1 MYYCCSRC
9 CDGRW
14 CCITVFVVMANLVG
28 QLLLMWLTTTQHV
41 LWKQTVPGIR
51 CTHIDQQWNIV
62 SMDVCTKWTSYHS
75 LSLWFSDWQKVGI
88 NARCLIRCC
97 FCCRNVFLHSA
108 VVAADA
114 DDAAF
119 IGSCLLWSVHSIPF
133 EMPTNIPQGRQQM
146 CKGLPPPP
154 PMKAAKLNNTP
165 FKKNQQERAQ
175 ICQGKF
181 LN

>member
-1 MYYCCSRC
+1 MYYCYCC

-14 CCITVFVVMANLVG
+14 CITVVLVVVMVGDVVLLFLLWWQILLVNCCWCG
-28 QLLLMWLTTTQHV
+28 SQQHNMFYGNKRCRGLGAHTLTNNEILL
-41 LWKQTVPGIR
+41 
-51 CTHIDQQWNIV
+51 QWMFVQNGPLIIL
-62 SMDVCTKWTSYHS
+62 SLSLSLS

-97 FCCRNVFLHSA
+97 FYCRNVFLHSA

-146 CKGLPPPP
+146 CQGLPPPP
-154 PMKAAKLNNTP
+154 WKRQN
-165 FKKNQQERAQ
+165 
-175 ICQGKF
+175 
-181 LN
+181 